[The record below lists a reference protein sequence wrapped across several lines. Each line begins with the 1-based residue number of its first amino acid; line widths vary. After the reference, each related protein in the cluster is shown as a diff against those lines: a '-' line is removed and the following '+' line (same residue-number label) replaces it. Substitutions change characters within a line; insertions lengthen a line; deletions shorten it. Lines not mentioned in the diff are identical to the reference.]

1 VRSTLLFA
9 GVAVWLVGALT
20 GEAMAFIGMGLCA
33 LALIPELSVDAV
45 KSHWRG
51 LLAWVAYSALSLASA
66 SWALKPWRSGA
77 PWSALHWAFFPLA
90 VLALRRI
97 TERQR
102 VRLLDVFCVVAIIS
116 AIACVIQHFVPV
128 FDHPWLRDYFT
139 VQRVLEPAD
148 NGGFK
153 AGGLHFHRLRYAHT
167 LVPLFFALAPDLW
180 RSRRV
185 LGGITLALSL
195 VGLSFTYTRASWV
208 AVAFGILA
216 FPLSR
221 LRERVWVRAELI
233 SFTPLLIPLLSFVGL
248 DKPAD
253 RSFAW
258 HNAIELFKTH
268 PIFGVGYGGYPQQ
281 ALSLN
286 GGVNPTWT
294 LIHLDAH
301 SLLLQFFAEQG
312 VVGLILW
319 LLMAVLFFLWVRPA
333 TASTWAVIA
342 VFSMLGV
349 VHNWAFHPVVVA
361 AAAFAIAW
369 RPSPLASRDP
379 LPGGERV
386 TSAGP

>member
-1 VRSTLLFA
+1 MRSTFLFA

-20 GEAMAFIGMGLCA
+20 GEAMAFIGAGITA
-33 LALIPELSVDAV
+33 AALIPELSFAAV
-45 KSHWRG
+45 KQHWRG

-97 TERQR
+97 TPPQR
-102 VRLLDVFCVVAIIS
+102 VRLLDVFCGVAIIS

-128 FDHPWLRDYFT
+128 FDHPWLREYFT

-185 LGGITLALSL
+185 LGGVTLALSL
-195 VGLSFTYTRASWV
+195 VGLFFTYTRASWMAVGFGLV
-208 AVAFGILA
+208 AL
-216 FPLSR
+216 PLSR
-221 LRERVWVRAELI
+221 LRERGELLA
-233 SFTPLLIPLLSFVGL
+233 FTPLLIPLFAFIGL

-268 PIFGVGYGGYPQQ
+268 PIFGVGYGGYPQA
-281 ALSLN
+281 ALALN

-312 VVGLILW
+312 VVGLVLW
-319 LLMAVLFFLWVRPA
+319 LVMAVIFFRWLGPL
-333 TASTWAVIA
+333 TAAGWGVIGA
-342 VFSMLGV
+342 LAMLGV
-349 VHNWAFHPVVVA
+349 VHNWAFHPVVA
-361 AAAFAIAW
+361 MAAAFALAW
-369 RPSPLASRDP
+369 SARPAT
-379 LPGGERV
+379 